1 MTMDASVFLQRAAQ
15 LSFIRDHVRKD
26 PYPSATALLAVHSA
40 IALNDAVLT
49 VLTGSP
55 YKGQDHGQAVSR
67 TRSRCNEE
75 KLDTD
80 GIKHLANLVK
90 RKTDIA
96 YGNRETTFD
105 EALKLS
111 MDAERF
117 ETWAYKLLKKKG
129 VTPQAL

>member
-1 MTMDASVFLQRAAQ
+1 MHRCFCKELHSSHSYATTYET
-15 LSFIRDHVRKD
+15 IRIRRR
-26 PYPSATALLAVHSA
+26 PRLLAVHSA

-55 YKGQDHGQAVSR
+55 YKGQDHGQAVSH
-67 TRSRCNEE
+67 TRLRCNEA
-75 KLDTD
+75 KLDTG

-117 ETWAYKLLKKKG
+117 ETWAYRLLKKKG
-129 VTPQAL
+129 VTPEVL